1 VLVGGGWG
9 SGALASAEL
18 YDPAAGIFVATGSM
32 TVARDSYTATLLP
45 DGKVLV
51 AGGYPGLVSAE
62 LYDPDAQTFAT
73 TGSMTVAR
81 TEHTATLLS
90 DGDVLIAGGDGSN
103 ANPLASAELYE

>member
-1 VLVGGGWG
+1 
-9 SGALASAEL
+9 
-18 YDPAAGIFVATGSM
+18 
-32 TVARDSYTATLLP
+32 LP